1 MKVLVTGGAG
11 FVGSHLTKRLLTE
24 GHKVTVFDNLSRT
37 KNNLPLIENAELV
50 VRDIGNVDSFLQSKK
65 FDLIYHLAAQV
76 AVTTSYEKP
85 YEDFRVNADGTMRVL
100 CGSNNFTDKST
111 PVIFASTNKVYGDNV
126 NVIPLEELETRYD
139 FMDLKSGIHEG
150 FPLDAK
156 HHTPYGVSKLAADQY
171 VRDFGGVV
179 NRFSCMYGTHQYG
192 NEDQGW
198 VAHFIISKLQ
208 NKPLTIFGDGKTVR
222 DLLYVDDVVNLL
234 VLEGQNIDK
243 IRGTA
248 FNIGGGPKNLISL
261 NELCDY
267 INLKPA
273 EFKEERPAD
282 QKVYYSDIRKVKHIL
297 GWEPKIGVYEGIDRL
312 QNWAK
317 DYFK

>member
-85 YEDFRVNADGTMRVL
+85 Y
-100 CGSNNFTDKST
+100 
-111 PVIFASTNKVYGDNV
+111 
-126 NVIPLEELETRYD
+126 
-139 FMDLKSGIHEG
+139 EG